1 MLSSVRPVSSV
12 RLGCLALGSATR
24 PASAAGGGGWLLSGG
39 CRGPEARGGAQR
51 AREWAPE
58 AARPPA
64 PAISE
69 PRWDL
74 DHLWLLRAPAQ
85 PPSEPVPPLRHRH
98 APHAGVLALELV
110 APAPLVGLVD
120 GLSADAEGMS
130 DLGPGSAVAACS
142 AGQQIAYLCQ
152 PLLGVSHVPQGVQRP
167 LRAAQSSREVVDH
180 PAGPHPRMAA
190 LFGAHVN
197 GYWHPPRTPNDAIG
211 SISIDV
217 LNRANC
223 CKQTYSRDALPG
235 APSGDIPIPGVYVRL
250 HDPMSGSIQ
259 PKKETPQERQ
269 LLGVVDD
276 IRGY

>member
-1 MLSSVRPVSSV
+1 MLSTVRPVTSAL
-12 RLGCLALGSATR
+12 LGCLALGSATR
-24 PASAAGGGGWLLSGG
+24 SARAAGGGGWPLSGG

-58 AARPPA
+58 AARPPT

-69 PRWDL
+69 PRWGL
-74 DHLWLLRAPAQ
+74 DHRWGLRAPAL
-85 PPSEPVPPLRHRH
+85 PPSEPTPPPRHRH
-98 APHAGVLALELV
+98 TPHAGLLTLELM

-120 GLSADAEGMS
+120 GLPTDAEGMS
-130 DLGPGSAVAACS
+130 DLGPGSAVAAS
-142 AGQQIAYLCQ
+142 RAGQQIAYLCQ
-152 PLLGVSHVPQGVQRP
+152 PVLGVSHLPKSVQRA
-167 LRAAQSSREVVDH
+167 LRAAQSSREALDH

-197 GYWHPPRTPNDAIG
+197 GYWHPPRTSNDATG
-211 SISIDV
+211 SIPIDE
-217 LNRANC
+217 LKPANC
-223 CKQTYSRDALPG
+223 CKQPCSRNASTG
-235 APSGDIPIPGVYVRL
+235 APSSDIPSPSVYVRL
-250 HDPMSGSIQ
+250 RDPLSGSIQ